1 MVFTFV
7 LRVARVATFWLPS
20 GYPTWLWE
28 TLIRIKIEPNKIW
41 HYFFFPVKAEIM
53 HFPKI
58 LIANFLEFFFG
69 VFLGLKYWLQLFF
82 ENFCSNFKPQ
92 KNSPK
97 KSKNFLTKFFKK
109 YKISAFTGKKKLMS
123 YLFWFIFCIIFKKSW
138 SGVAAG

>member
-1 MVFTFV
+1 MD
-7 LRVARVATFWLPS
+7 RVARVATFWLPS

-69 VFLGLKYWLQLFF
+69 VFFRF
-82 ENFCSNFKPQ
+82 ENLTPTFFWKIFAPTSNQKKTPK
-92 KNSPK
+92 KNSK
-97 KSKNFLTKFFKK
+97 KFLTKFFKK
-109 YKISAFTGKKKLMS
+109 YKISAFTGKKLMS
-123 YLFWFIFCIIFKKSW
+123 YLFWIIFCIIFKKSW